1 MYIWFAYTR
10 LINYDIALSLHH
22 TMFIPAIERLATD
35 EQKSKWLP
43 LALSYQII
51 GTYAQTELG
60 HGRLSCKEQ
69 FIQGI
74 RDDSR
79 IFFFI
84 SLNEVTLWIRFII
97 AL

>member
-1 MYIWFAYTR
+1 MMWLISLFYR
-10 LINYDIALSLHH
+10 LINYDLAVSLHH

-60 HGRLSCKEQ
+60 HGGYYDMQE
-69 FIQGI
+69 I
-74 RDDSR
+74 
-79 IFFFI
+79 
-84 SLNEVTLWIRFII
+84 ET
-97 AL
+97 

>member
-1 MYIWFAYTR
+1 MITPFYLDTSSLNGNFMYIFR
-10 LINYDIALSLHH
+10 IINYDLALSLHH

-60 HGRLSCKEQ
+60 HGK
-69 FIQGI
+69 
-74 RDDSR
+74 
-79 IFFFI
+79 
-84 SLNEVTLWIRFII
+84 NVTNII
-97 AL
+97 TIMMLVTRPKNHY